1 MTGSENEFGA
11 AGESISEVEHVSATT
26 MADLKAIAE
35 PINQNAHRLAK
46 LDQTAYERTAKVDL
60 SEKMDLISGQRPEIA
75 SYMSRVRNIFSGGF
89 LALGH
94 DFQEPKEANRY
105 RWSRAMSLSLSSV
118 GLVPKLAW
126 GLPCCQVLGLS
137 LIRSFLKEAA
147 ISLWGGIGHP
157 NWPLGV
163 AGHPLIR
170 SFLKEAAIS
179 LWGGVGHPNRPLG
192 VAGHLPGPATPF
204 FFLIILFFNKLFYNF
219 KNLFY
224 IYF

>member
-1 MTGSENEFGA
+1 MNQQRSMKNKTQKKKKKKFH
-11 AGESISEVEHVSATT
+11 IDV
-26 MADLKAIAE
+26 IA
-35 PINQNAHRLAK
+35 
-46 LDQTAYERTAKVDL
+46 
-60 SEKMDLISGQRPEIA
+60 
-75 SYMSRVRNIFSGGF
+75 

-94 DFQEPKEANRY
+94 DFQEPKEANRC

-147 ISLWGGIGHP
+147 ISLWGG
-157 NWPLGV
+157 
-163 AGHPLIR
+163 
-170 SFLKEAAIS
+170 
-179 LWGGVGHPNRPLG
+179 VGHPNRPLG
-192 VAGHLPGPATPF
+192 VAGHPLGGEWGGRATPF

-219 KNLFY
+219 MNLFY